1 MDHPARQYYNP
12 QLTAD
17 EERVLLRRNY
27 LLNQTGQAALGLIG
41 PHLRGIAVEPRPD
54 AIVVHFAIT
63 ARTAEVEEDL
73 DDIIF
78 ELEVFLGG
86 GPEQRSEITAEVHV
100 GRTDATWP
108 GRRHALLYVAKPEA
122 GREAQGF

>member
-12 QLTAD
+12 HITAA

-27 LLNQTGQAALGLIG
+27 LLNQTGQAALGLVG
-41 PHLRGIAVEPRPD
+41 PHLHGIAVEPRPN
-54 AIVVHFAIT
+54 AIVLHFAIIE
-63 ARTAEVEEDL
+63 RTAEVEEDL

-78 ELEVFLGG
+78 ELSVFLGG
-86 GPEQRSEITAEVHV
+86 GPEQHSEIAAEIHV

-122 GREAQGF
+122 G

>member
-1 MDHPARQYYNP
+1 M
-12 QLTAD
+12 
-17 EERVLLRRNY
+17 
-27 LLNQTGQAALGLIG
+27 
-41 PHLRGIAVEPRPD
+41 
-54 AIVVHFAIT
+54 
-63 ARTAEVEEDL
+63 EEDL

-108 GRRHALLYVAKPEA
+108 GRQHALLYVAKPEA
-122 GREAQGF
+122 G